1 MNTSAAS
8 AVRPSLNMV
17 VVRATGTGSILTR
30 LIGWK
35 NKPGMTDV
43 PTKRIIGLAIARVSK
58 ARISIKLDNLVL
70 GAKPQRRDTAE
81 LLPENGAKPGFS
93 RRFAMRRA

>member
-1 MNTSAAS
+1 
-8 AVRPSLNMV
+8 
-17 VVRATGTGSILTR
+17 
-30 LIGWK
+30 
-35 NKPGMTDV
+35 MTDV

-58 ARISIKLDNLVL
+58 ARISVL

-81 LLPENGAKPGFS
+81 LLPENGAKPGFF

>member
-1 MNTSAAS
+1 MSCAA
-8 AVRPSLNMV
+8 RTYFP
-17 VVRATGTGSILTR
+17 
-30 LIGWK
+30 
-35 NKPGMTDV
+35 DV

-58 ARISIKLDNLVL
+58 ARISVL